1 MLKTVYGHLLCEIR
15 PEKKEKKKKDRGDLE
30 IIVAIRVVQT

>member
-15 PEKKEKKKKDRGDLE
+15 PEKKKKKKDRGDLE